1 MEQTLWVIKNM
12 CGHPRTH
19 EVLPLSMSCL
29 ISLSVLICDVW
40 RSVRHLLSS
49 PNLTGFHHFYHHR
62 FLSSR
67 SVCLTGRFTAPS
79 IIYPPIIAE
88 RGNQERREGG
98 RRAEGSSKSA
108 ELAFPAAASA
118 SSNTEKTRRPRPC
131 LNVVTS
137 FSGNNRF
144 NISPEM

>member
-1 MEQTLWVIKNM
+1 MEQTLWVIQNM

-49 PNLTGFHHFYHHR
+49 PNGTGFHHFYHHR

-67 SVCLTGRFTAPS
+67 SVCLTGRFTAAVHHLPTNYRGKGESGEKRRGKKSGRKQQKRRIGFSSSSISIVKHGKNPPPS
-79 IIYPPIIAE
+79 AVFKCCNIIF
-88 RGNQERREGG
+88 RKQ
-98 RRAEGSSKSA
+98 S
-108 ELAFPAAASA
+108 
-118 SSNTEKTRRPRPC
+118 
-131 LNVVTS
+131 V
-137 FSGNNRF
+137 
-144 NISPEM
+144 